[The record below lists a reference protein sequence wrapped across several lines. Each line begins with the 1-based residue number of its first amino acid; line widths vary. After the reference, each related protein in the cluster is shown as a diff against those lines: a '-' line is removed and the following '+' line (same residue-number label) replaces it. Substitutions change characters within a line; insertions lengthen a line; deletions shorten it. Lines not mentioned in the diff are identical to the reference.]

1 MNQEVGKLLKD
12 LVQASKK
19 VMDSINKTD
28 LKVKRKREKT
38 QLKETQKMSFFC
50 PRILKRNKLQIVF

>member
-38 QLKETQKMSFFC
+38 QLKETQKLSFFA
-50 PRILKRNKLQIVF
+50 PGF